1 VNAFALWLTALA
13 LAAPAALGAQSPWVP
28 GPSPPLP
35 LGYSAA
41 RLELART
48 PRFAAG
54 GKAWVPGL
62 EVDVAVRNSR
72 TRLGA
77 GLARYPGLGDAPAS
91 LGGGLSLTRVLVEQD
106 SPARL
111 RWLSFGV
118 STVRLDHEE
127 LPGSRVYEAVLG
139 VGGAKRY
146 SPPVIGEVLLVLA
159 PRVVWRRVSDIPLI
173 VEENAGGAGLTGA
186 LDWGSRANL
195 GALLALDLDWLSSR
209 PAALKKLQLGVRGGL
224 SYRFLL
230 FPRVHPMPPPEG

>member
-1 VNAFALWLTALA
+1 VNASALWLTALA
-13 LAAPAALGAQSPWVP
+13 LIAPAALGAQSPWVP
-28 GPSPPLP
+28 GPSPPMP

-62 EVDVAVRNSR
+62 EVDVAVKNSR

-77 GLARYPGLGDAPAS
+77 SLARYPGLGDAPAS

-118 STVRLDHEE
+118 STVRLDHEA

-209 PAALKKLQLGVRGGL
+209 PAALNKLQLGVRGGL

-230 FPRVHPMPPPEG
+230 FPRVHAMPPEG